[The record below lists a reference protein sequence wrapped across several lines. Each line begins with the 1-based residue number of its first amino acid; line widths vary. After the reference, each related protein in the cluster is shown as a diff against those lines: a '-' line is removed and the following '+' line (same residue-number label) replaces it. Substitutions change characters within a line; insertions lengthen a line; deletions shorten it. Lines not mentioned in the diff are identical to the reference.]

1 MKRRRVISNVAL
13 SNHAISYR
21 KVYKLCS
28 RIAECLY
35 DEGISLERKE
45 SSQGK
50 PTCQEVL
57 LIFILYVSG
66 IVYAIYC
73 SFLYETVNGLL

>member
-1 MKRRRVISNVAL
+1 MKRRRVISKVAA
-13 SNHAISYR
+13 NHAISYR

-28 RIAECLY
+28 WTAECLY

-66 IVYAIYC
+66 ILCAKYC
-73 SFLYETVNGLL
+73 SFLYVKVKGSF